1 MGPKGWL
8 FRGVMVKGVRGVS
21 GVRFRGSWELRVM
34 GMGGWSE
41 VEGDKEALRDWG
53 LGRGGGREGEEGGWG
68 VILWAYLVD

>member
-1 MGPKGWL
+1 
-8 FRGVMVKGVRGVS
+8 
-21 GVRFRGSWELRVM
+21 M